1 MTRGHREAVLDMCPG
16 AADKCSLLAYES
28 DIPDPIGQSQVVY
41 DNCAE
46 RIDKAIIKRID
57 EMIL

>member
-1 MTRGHREAVLDMCPG
+1 MTRGHWDAVVKISPG
-16 AADKCSLLAYES
+16 AAKKCSLL
-28 DIPDPIGQSQVVY
+28 DDGVDVPDPIGQSQVVY